1 MQNETMREQTAE
13 QVARDIMKGA
23 RADLHIQVQ
32 DGETKLKG
40 GGNNIG
46 LLLAMSAVG
55 ATFIK
60 SRLENGCDLE
70 SCKGTLQAALKQ
82 AVADATEGDQ
92 TKS

>member
-1 MQNETMREQTAE
+1 MQIENMKEKVAE
-13 QVARDIMKGA
+13 QMAEALMKGA

-32 DGETKLKG
+32 DGETELKG

-70 SCKGTLQAALKQ
+70 SCKGALQAVVNL
-82 AVADATEGDQ
+82 AVADATEG
-92 TKS
+92 S